1 MDPRPRS
8 EKCGCQHRRRSA
20 FGSPL
25 PVPHHGSL
33 ADTRSPTRL
42 HGSTTHSPLGR
53 AAFLVIS
60 RSISPS
66 RAGAVL
72 RCLLCHASVSERK
85 INKFLFRNR
94 QTRLV
99 ATRQRAAGR
108 ARCRPARQSWAG
120 KERPVETKARCEIWD
135 VRSTGQA
142 RWGGGVPQDVSARLP
157 KGSGNALQD
166 MWEFTEGSLGKTA
179 ALQATGVRL
188 QVLLRRRSSV
198 QKVSICE
205 LQLRT
210 VKCEV
215 LFVHTI

>member
-33 ADTRSPTRL
+33 ADARSPTRL
-42 HGSTTHSPLGR
+42 HRSTTHSPLGR

-94 QTRLV
+94 LTRLV

-108 ARCRPARQSWAG
+108 ARCRPARHSWAG

-142 RWGGGVPQDVSARLP
+142 RWG
-157 KGSGNALQD
+157 
-166 MWEFTEGSLGKTA
+166 EGSRRTFLHGCPRDRGTSCRICGS
-179 ALQATGVRL
+179 LQR
-188 QVLLRRRSSV
+188 
-198 QKVSICE
+198 
-205 LQLRT
+205 
-210 VKCEV
+210 EV
-215 LFVHTI
+215 